1 METLWRQYHEE
12 PPIGC
17 TSQSFPQQTM
27 EANREEENK
36 KARAHSCSSSTGE
49 KDHNNNEE
57 TGMQEHVARVHQHA
71 AGVPKVEGT
80 KGEGHNKAWG
90 HSLKRRLTPEAGPEE
105 EDKS

>member
-1 METLWRQYHEE
+1 
-12 PPIGC
+12 
-17 TSQSFPQQTM
+17 M